1 MKNLCLFISNVQT
14 ELISLY
20 INNVNPWKCSKN
32 IFQMFCAKLIFVCGI
47 CLLYLWYLSKT
58 INRPLVMKALRKW
71 NLTISLKLELLW
83 FYLKTFVLSLESD
96 AINNTA
102 KAANPKV
109 DLKLL
114 NNCNKFVGAF
124 ISLFFLIQSFGWR
137 SFWKLF
143 QCLQNVTYYK
153 KLNKPLFAQRSQ

>member
-83 FYLKTFVLSLESD
+83 FYLKRFVLSLESD
-96 AINNTA
+96 AINNPA
-102 KAANPKV
+102 KAANRKV

-114 NNCNKFVGAF
+114 NKFNKFVGAF
-124 ISLFFLIQSFGWR
+124 ISYFL
-137 SFWKLF
+137 
-143 QCLQNVTYYK
+143 
-153 KLNKPLFAQRSQ
+153 